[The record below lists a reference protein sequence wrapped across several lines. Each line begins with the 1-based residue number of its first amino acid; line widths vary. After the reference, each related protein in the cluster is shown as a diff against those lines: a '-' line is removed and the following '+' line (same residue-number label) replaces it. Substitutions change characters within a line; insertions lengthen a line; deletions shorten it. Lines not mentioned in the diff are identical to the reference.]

1 MIPLSQAFDLVI
13 QNTGRLPAE
22 KVELLQASGRVL
34 AEDVVSDL
42 DQPPFARSSMDGY
55 ALRAEDAAQAPVQ
68 LLVVGFIPAGVFP
81 DIKIDKGQAAKIMT
95 GAPLP
100 PGADSV
106 QMIEKTRPA
115 ASNRVEIL
123 EAVSPGKNVSPRGS
137 EAVAGQVVARA
148 GSFISPAVI
157 GLLAAVGKSQVL
169 VYRRPAVAII
179 ATGDEL
185 VDFTQTPAPGQIRN
199 SNSLALAAQ
208 VAKLGARADQLGV
221 ARDRHQPIRE
231 LLQRGLAYDIVLL
244 TGGVSVGDLDLVEDV
259 FAELGVQVF
268 FNQVAVKPGKP
279 VVFAKLGEKL
289 IFGLPGNPVS
299 AATTFELL
307 VRPALRKLMG
317 FSVYQN
323 QIVAAQLET
332 SIKNLSQREFYA
344 PATVWYDGQHFRV
357 RPLASKGSGDQAT
370 YAQSNGYLI
379 CPREEREL
387 HAGATVRVMLRSEFF
402 YH

>member
-22 KVELLQASGRVL
+22 NVELLQASGCVL
-34 AEDVVSDL
+34 AEDVVSEL

-55 ALRAEDAAQAPVQ
+55 ALRAEDAAQAPAQ

-81 DIKIDKGQAAKIMT
+81 DIKIEKGKAAKIMT

-106 QMIEKTRPA
+106 QMIEKTRPVA
-115 ASNRVEIL
+115 GNRVEIL

-137 EAVAGQVVARA
+137 EAVAGQVVASA

-157 GLLAAVGKSQVL
+157 GLLAAVGKSEVP

-185 VDFTQTPAPGQIRN
+185 IDLTQTPAPGQIRN

-208 VAKLGARADQLGV
+208 VAKLGARADLLGV
-221 ARDRHQPIRE
+221 ARDQHQQIRE
-231 LLQRGLAYDIVLL
+231 LLHRGLAYDVVLL
-244 TGGVSVGDLDLVEDV
+244 TGGVSMGDLDLVEDV

-279 VVFAKLGEKL
+279 VVFARLGEKL

-307 VRPALRKLMG
+307 ARPALRKLMG

-323 QIVAAQLET
+323 QIVAAQLEA
-332 SIKNLSQREFYA
+332 SIKNRSQREYYA
-344 PATVWYDGQHFRV
+344 PAKAWYDGRQFRV
-357 RPLASKGSGDQAT
+357 RPLESKGSGDQAT
-370 YAQSNGYLI
+370 YAQSNCYLI
-379 CPREEREL
+379 CPREEMEL
-387 HAGATVRVMLRSEFF
+387 RAGAPVRVMLRPEFF

>member
-22 KVELLQASGRVL
+22 KVELLQASGCVL
-34 AEDVVSDL
+34 AENVVSDL

-55 ALRAEDAAQAPVQ
+55 ALRAEDAAQAPAQ
-68 LLVVGFIPAGVFP
+68 LQVVGFIPAGVFP
-81 DIKIDKGQAAKIMT
+81 DLKIEKGQAAKIMT

-106 QMIEKTRPA
+106 QVIETTRPVA
-115 ASNRVEIL
+115 GNRVEIL

-137 EAVAGQVVARA
+137 EAVAGQVVARV

-157 GLLAAVGKSQVL
+157 GLLAAVGKSEVP
-169 VYRRPAVAII
+169 VYRRPAVAVI

-185 VDFTQTPAPGQIRN
+185 IDLTQTPAPGQIRN

-208 VAKLGARADQLGV
+208 VAKLGARAALLGV
-221 ARDRHQPIRE
+221 ARDQHQQIRE
-231 LLQRGLAYDIVLL
+231 LLQRGLAYDVVLL
-244 TGGVSVGDLDLVEDV
+244 TGGVSMGDLDLVEDV

-323 QIVAAQLET
+323 QIVAAQLEA
-332 SIKNLSQREFYA
+332 SIKNRSQREFYA
-344 PATVWYDGQHFRV
+344 PATVWYDGRQFRV
-357 RPLASKGSGDQAT
+357 RPLESKGSGDQAT
-370 YAQSNGYLI
+370 YAQSNCYLI
-379 CPREEREL
+379 CPREEMAL
-387 HAGATVRVMLRSEFF
+387 HAGATVSVMLRPEFF

>member
-22 KVELLQASGRVL
+22 TVELLQASGRVL

-55 ALRAEDAAQAPVQ
+55 ALRAEDTVQAPVQ
-68 LLVVGFIPAGVFP
+68 LQVAGFIPAGVFP
-81 DIKIDKGQAAKIMT
+81 DMIIEKGQAAKIMT

-106 QMIEKTRPA
+106 QIIEKTRLVA
-115 ASNRVEIL
+115 DNRVEIL
-123 EAVSPGKNVSPRGS
+123 EAVSPGRNVSPRGS

-157 GLLAAVGKSQVL
+157 GLLAAVGKSEVP
-169 VYRRPAVAII
+169 VYRLPAVAII

-185 VDFTQTPAPGQIRN
+185 IDLTHTPAPGQIRN
-199 SNSLALAAQ
+199 SNSFALAAQ
-208 VAKLGARADQLGV
+208 VARLGARATLLGV
-221 ARDRHQPIRE
+221 ARDQHEQIRE
-231 LLQRGLAYDIVLL
+231 LLQRGLADDVVLL
-244 TGGVSVGDLDLVEDV
+244 TGGVSMGDLDLVEEV
-259 FAELGVQVF
+259 FAELGVQIF

-279 VVFAKLGEKL
+279 VVFARLGGKL

-317 FSVYQN
+317 FPVYQN
-323 QIVAAQLET
+323 QIVTAQLEA
-332 SIKNLSQREFYA
+332 SIKNRSQREFYA
-344 PATVWYDGQHFRV
+344 PATAWYDGRQFRV
-357 RPLASKGSGDQAT
+357 RPLASKGSGDQVT
-370 YAQSNGYLI
+370 YAQSNCYLI
-379 CPREEREL
+379 CPREETEL
-387 HAGATVRVMLRSEFF
+387 RAGATVSIMLRTEFF